1 MPATCSCYR
10 VGPDAETACSRC
22 ARISRCPVG
31 LHHAPSCFYL
41 ANFRLQATARVAAV
55 RASRSKLSASSKTA
69 LLAPGSVNCP
79 ATSRACSARSSHSKA
94 SFNGDGIRQRRRHSV
109 LPFGIQDSFFSAR
122 ATISPVPSIVRPR
135 EAPARMVGSEPLRT
149 VQRRAHTHR
158 PRARAIRRRP
168 PPLIRL
174 KRCGRR
180 GSAPRYSRAGAH
192 WRERWGPQRR
202 NAR

>member
-1 MPATCSCYR
+1 MPGGAAPRSFLLLPCQFPSPGY
-10 VGPDAETACSRC
+10 S
-22 ARISRCPVG
+22 
-31 LHHAPSCFYL
+31 PSC
-41 ANFRLQATARVAAV
+41 RGSGKPVKAV
-55 RASRSKLSASSKTA
+55 GKFQD
-69 LLAPGSVNCP
+69 GS
-79 ATSRACSARSSHSKA
+79 SRAGFGQLPSDLPRLL
-94 SFNGDGIRQRRRHSV
+94 GTIEPLQGLVQRRRHSV

-122 ATISPVPSIVRPR
+122 GTISPVPSIVRPR

-149 VQRRAHTHR
+149 EQRRAHTHR

-180 GSAPRYSRAGAH
+180 GSSPRCSRAGAH
-192 WRERWGPQRR
+192 WRERSGPQRR

>member
-1 MPATCSCYR
+1 MPATCSYYR

-41 ANFRLQATARVAAV
+41 ANSRLRATARVAAA

-79 ATSRACSARSSHSKA
+79 ATSRAARHDRATPRPRSTA
-94 SFNGDGIRQRRRHSV
+94 TAFGPPIRCTRQF
-109 LPFGIQDSFFSAR
+109 LFGAG
-122 ATISPVPSIVRPR
+122 TISPVPSIVRPR
-135 EAPARMVGSEPLRT
+135 EAPARLVGSEPLRT
-149 VQRRAHTHR
+149 EQRRAHTHR

-180 GSAPRYSRAGAH
+180 GSSPRCSRAGAH

>member
-22 ARISRCPVG
+22 ARISRCRWGCTTLLPAFTLPIPVSG
-31 LHHAPSCFYL
+31 LQPES
-41 ANFRLQATARVAAV
+41 RGSGKPVKAV
-55 RASRSKLSASSKTA
+55 GKFQD
-69 LLAPGSVNCP
+69 GS
-79 ATSRACSARSSHSKA
+79 SRAGFGQLPSDLPRLL
-94 SFNGDGIRQRRRHSV
+94 GTIEPLQGLVQRRRHSV

-149 VQRRAHTHR
+149 EQRRAHTHR